1 MLCYVCMYVMY
12 VCNLSYPILSFLV
25 LIYLFPN
32 KLIPMICLKHVVPQP
47 QGSGEHVRVLGHA
60 DAPRWGL
67 AAKVR
72 LAKTALACDFVEAK
86 CLETGEKY
94 GKKYGKWM

>member
-1 MLCYVCMYVMY
+1 
-12 VCNLSYPILSFLV
+12 
-25 LIYLFPN
+25 
-32 KLIPMICLKHVVPQP
+32 MISLKQVVSQP

-72 LAKTALACDFVEAK
+72 LAKTALACDFVKAK
-86 CLETGEKY
+86 RLETGEKWE
-94 GKKYGKWM
+94 KIWEKYGKWM